1 MPASVSLSSRRARAA
16 VSVAGLG
23 AAVLTSRGDSASGSK
38 DGSGR
43 SVVECRHVRTAEPVG
58 RRFVGAAHSTP
69 NCR

>member
-1 MPASVSLSSRRARAA
+1 MPASVSLPRRRARDA

-23 AAVLTSRGDSASGSK
+23 TVLTSRGDSASGCK

-43 SVVECRHVRTAEPVG
+43 TVVEWWRIRTAGPVG
-58 RRFVGAAHSTP
+58 SRCVGAAHSTP